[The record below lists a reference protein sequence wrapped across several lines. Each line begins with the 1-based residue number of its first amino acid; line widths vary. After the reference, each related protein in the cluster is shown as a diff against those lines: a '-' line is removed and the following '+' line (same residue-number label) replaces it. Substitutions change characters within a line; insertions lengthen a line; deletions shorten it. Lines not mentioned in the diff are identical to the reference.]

1 MTASLALVNFNS
13 KKVETI
19 QAEAA
24 LRCSGYKEAAGIG
37 AVLGSILCPQ
47 CRRIRNVSFQLK
59 LPVTMAYNRGNQAVA
74 VLSAI
79 PKQCFSYQI

>member
-1 MTASLALVNFNS
+1 MTASLAPVNFNS
-13 KKVETI
+13 KKIETI

-47 CRRIRNVSFQLK
+47 LGRN
-59 LPVTMAYNRGNQAVA
+59 LPVRFLTIARTAVIEPA
-74 VLSAI
+74 
-79 PKQCFSYQI
+79 

>member
-47 CRRIRNVSFQLK
+47 
-59 LPVTMAYNRGNQAVA
+59 
-74 VLSAI
+74 LSRVRTVGLG
-79 PKQCFSYQI
+79 